1 MKTGRPAWAVT
12 AVVAC
17 SSAATP
23 RLVAQVKAAVDLGV
37 SNVHY
42 DGFLP
47 STAAA
52 VSPSFRWA
60 APRTLVVANGS
71 YLRFASGNR
80 SMQANMAGSIFS
92 ARFGLWTGE
101 LTGLAGASQY
111 RDFNGFSHALL
122 TARLH
127 ADGARIGAWIG
138 GTSGTTSFVQAQR
151 PVGAI
156 LGGVWTRQLSA
167 TWLATATYT
176 RVGDSAYT
184 DVEGATHA
192 IHGRCTFDGSLG
204 VRVWSRGG
212 GHGVYGEASG
222 GFAVGPWIALVLAGG
237 RYPTDPTRG
246 SVAGKYLTLSLRF
259 STVPGHSRPSLS
271 DIPRPAIHHSAPSLD
286 DPPAA
291 SAELQSNGGFVI
303 YAAGAHSIEI
313 EGDFTDWQPL
323 ALTAGAKSVWTLP
336 APLAP
341 GTYRFSIRIDGGE
354 WFVPA
359 GVTRVPDEFGPG
371 DVGLLTVP

>member
-1 MKTGRPAWAVT
+1 MKSGRPAWAVT

-23 RLVAQVKAAVDLGV
+23 RLVAQVQAAVDLGV
-37 SNVHY
+37 SSVHY

-47 STAAA
+47 SSAAA

-60 APRTLVVANGS
+60 GPRTLVLANGS
-71 YLRFASGNR
+71 FLRFASGHR
-80 SMQANMAGSIFS
+80 SVQANMAGSIFS
-92 ARFGLWTGE
+92 APIGHLTGE
-101 LTGLAGASQY
+101 LSVLAGASQY
-111 RDFNGFSHALL
+111 QDFSGFSHALL
-122 TARLH
+122 TGRLH
-127 ADGARIGAWIG
+127 LDGRRGGGWIG
-138 GTSGTTSFVQAQR
+138 GTSGTTSFVRAQR
-151 PVGAI
+151 PVAAFS
-156 LGGVWTRQLSA
+156 GGGWARVFTL
-167 TWLATATYT
+167 TWLANATYT

-184 DVEGATHA
+184 DVEGATRA
-192 IHGRCTFDGSLG
+192 SRGRFTFNGSLG
-204 VRVWSRGG
+204 ARVWSRGG

-222 GFAVGPWIALVLAGG
+222 SYAVGPWIALVLAGG

-246 SVAGKYLTLSLRF
+246 SVAGRYLTLSLRL
-259 STVPGHSRPSLS
+259 TALPGRSAAPLPAT
-271 DIPRPAIHHSAPSLD
+271 PRPAIHHSSPDGD

-291 SAELQSNGGFVI
+291 SAELEDEGAFVI
-303 YAAGAHSIEI
+303 HAAGARLVEI

-323 ALTAGAKSVWTLP
+323 ALSARGPDAWTLP
-336 APLAP
+336 MALVA

-371 DVGLLTVP
+371 TVGLLTVP

>member
-1 MKTGRPAWAVT
+1 VKSGRPAWAVT

-37 SNVHY
+37 STVHY

-52 VSPSFRWA
+52 VSPSIRWA
-60 APRTLVVANGS
+60 GPRTLLQANGS
-71 YLRFASGNR
+71 YLRFASGHK
-80 SMQANMAGSIFS
+80 SVQANMAGSIFS
-92 ARFGLWTGE
+92 APIGHWTAE
-101 LTGLAGASQY
+101 LSALAGASRYQE
-111 RDFNGFSHALL
+111 FTGFSHALL

-127 ADGARIGAWIG
+127 VDGARAGAWVG

-151 PVGAI
+151 PVGA
-156 LGGVWTRQLSA
+156 LTAGGWTRLFSA
-167 TWLATATYT
+167 QWLANATYT

-184 DVEGATHA
+184 DIEGAARA
-192 IHGRCTFDGSLG
+192 IRGRFAVDGSLG
-204 VRVWSRGG
+204 ARVWSRGG

-222 GFAVGPWIALVLAGG
+222 SFAVGPWIGLVLAGG
-237 RYPTDPTRG
+237 RYPTDPTKG
-246 SVAGKYLTLSLRF
+246 SVAGKYLTLSLRL
-259 STVPGHSRPSLS
+259 TALPGR
-271 DIPRPAIHHSAPSLD
+271 PRPALPVFPRPVIHHSSPGSD

-291 SAELQSNGGFVI
+291 SAELQNDGGFVI
-303 YAAGAHSIEI
+303 HAAGAHTVEI

-323 ALTAGAKSVWTLP
+323 ALTAGATSAWTLP

-341 GTYRFSIRIDGGE
+341 GTYRFSMRIDGGE

-359 GVTRVPDEFGPG
+359 GVTRVADEFGSG
-371 DVGLLTVP
+371 MVGLLTVP

>member
-1 MKTGRPAWAVT
+1 MKSGRPAWAVT

-52 VSPSFRWA
+52 LSPSFRWA
-60 APRTLVVANGS
+60 GPRSLVVVNGS

-80 SMQANMAGSIFS
+80 SLQGSMAGSIFS
-92 ARFGLWTGE
+92 APLGHWTGE
-101 LTGLAGASQY
+101 LSVLAGASQY
-111 RDFNGFSHALL
+111 REFSGFSHALL
-122 TARLH
+122 SARVH
-127 ADGARIGAWIG
+127 TDGARAGAWLG

-151 PVGAI
+151 PVGA
-156 LGGVWTRQLSA
+156 LGAGGWTRAFSA
-167 TWLATATYT
+167 TWLLAASYT

-184 DVEGATHA
+184 DVEGATHTA
-192 IHGRCTFDGSLG
+192 RGRFTFDGSLG
-204 VRVWSRGG
+204 ARVWSRGG

-222 GFAVGPWIALVLAGG
+222 GFALGPWLALLLAGG

-246 SVAGKYLTLSLRF
+246 TVAGRYLTLSLRV
-259 STVPGHSRPSLS
+259 TALPGR
-271 DIPRPAIHHSAPSLD
+271 PRPALPAFPRPVVHHSSPSTD
-286 DPPAA
+286 DPPAI
-291 SAELQSNGGFVI
+291 SAELESDGGFVI
-303 YAAGAHSIEI
+303 HAVGAHIVEI
-313 EGDFTDWQPL
+313 EGDFTDWQPVQ
-323 ALTAGAKSVWTLP
+323 LTAGHSPAWFLATPLKS
-336 APLAP
+336 
-341 GTYRFSIRIDGGE
+341 GTYRFNVRIDGGE

-371 DVGLLTVP
+371 MVGVLTVP